1 MSTWYLVVCWICL
14 DEMRYTCDY
23 EMRYTCDLGAQITR
37 TFGTV
42 APFNRDKN
50 NTSSG
55 GVRAFQ

>member
-42 APFNRDKN
+42 APFNRDKKQLSL
-50 NTSSG
+50 T
-55 GVRAFQ
+55 